1 MPRLLLLL
9 FCLLFA
15 SRTSF
20 AQPASTETSNDASN
34 GCPVTTRDQT
44 IPFVPPKP
52 YSQEAPNSSFWFG
65 TEKLWTT
72 LPIDGAWRG
81 LGHYT
86 PNDPTFRQ
94 KLFLWRQGYDWH
106 TEPRPNVKV
115 TGRRLDAEADPLF
128 VDRPTNVS
136 TEPGGML
143 VGINFPTV
151 GCWEITGRYGDDA
164 LTFVLWVIAP
174 RASCGPPSTRMPPTH
189 PVYAEAMELAQT
201 LNRRGV
207 EVQCIQLSKMERM
220 FEDQAG
226 GALFRTDAGDFEALF
241 LPRSESWDSLTI
253 VERSEKN
260 GYEYDFEGTPK
271 STSHWEGRREYFLK
285 HGNQLLISLEKQTAT
300 KLNAALQSE

>member
-1 MPRLLLLL
+1 MLV
-9 FCLLFA
+9 A
-15 SRTSF
+15 ENGTEKQSRAYVLPPMHT
-20 AQPASTETSNDASN
+20 A
-34 GCPVTTRDQT
+34 
-44 IPFVPPKP
+44 PKP
-52 YSQEAPNSSFWFG
+52 YTDKGCRGWFVVLSECLHFPDYLDTSPPNSPSVQWS
-65 TEKLWTT
+65 E
-72 LPIDGAWRG
+72 R
-81 LGHYT
+81 
-86 PNDPTFRQ
+86 
-94 KLFLWRQGYDWH
+94 
-106 TEPRPNVKV
+106 
-115 TGRRLDAEADPLF
+115 
-128 VDRPTNVS
+128 S
-136 TEPGGML
+136 

-164 LTFVLWVIAP
+164 LIFVLRVIAP
-174 RASCGPPSTRMPPTH
+174 RASCGPPDTRMPPTH

-253 VERSEKN
+253 VELSEKK

-285 HGNQLLISLEKQTAT
+285 HGNQLLISLEKQTVT